1 MNNLK
6 FDNELLIH
14 TVGAFLKPV
23 KVIDSE
29 NKEYWLWCV
38 SEFTDDSFLNG
49 EVYNPKEFALS
60 KRELLNVGQDK

>member
-38 SEFTDDSFLNG
+38 KNSLFQ
-49 EVYNPKEFALS
+49 KES
-60 KRELLNVGQDK
+60 Y